1 MQPNNH
7 RFWQD
12 SGWLEHAASAGT
24 SLVWTAIVLLLI
36 MLVWGYQDTQAQWDL
51 VRTGSTPVR
60 AALQSP
66 HDSPSSSST
75 PGLPGPPTPAK
86 TPAVIQSPGL
96 GDVLPQV
103 LPETPLEGLAAAY
116 PAAPDRPV
124 AKPSPRAHGTPASKV
139 TETPSSASP
148 DDPTQPQVATAIPT
162 TSNTPLTPSPTP
174 TVVLSATGSV
184 AAADGQVPDRLVIQ
198 SVGIDTPVV
207 PVSWTTIQHGAQNVN
222 VWEVADYAAG
232 WHATSARPG
241 DLGNTVFAGHHNI
254 KGEVFRYL
262 VDVQEGDPVD
272 LYVGDAVY
280 HYFVEQKILVKE
292 KDEPL
297 ETRQQN
303 AQWIA
308 PTADERV
315 TMVTCWPYTNNT
327 HRVIIVAKPRP

>member
-7 RFWQD
+7 RSWQD

-24 SLVWTAIVLLLI
+24 SLVWTAIVLLLLTLI
-36 MLVWGYQDTQAQWDL
+36 WGYQDTRAQWDL
-51 VRTGSTPVR
+51 IRTGSTPVQV
-60 AALQSP
+60 ALQSP
-66 HDSPSSSST
+66 HDSPSPSST
-75 PGLPGPPTPAK
+75 PGLPGQPTPTK
-86 TPAVIQSPGL
+86 TPAVIQSPGS
-96 GDVLPQV
+96 GNVLPQV
-103 LPETPLEGLAAAY
+103 LPETPLEGLATSY
-116 PAAPDRPV
+116 PAAPDQPV
-124 AKPSPRAHGTPASKV
+124 ARTPTRAQGTPASKV
-139 TETPSSASP
+139 TETPSSAAA
-148 DDPTQPQVATAIPT
+148 DDPTQLYVATTTPT
-162 TSNTPLTPSPTP
+162 ASHTPLPPSPTP
-174 TVVLSATGSV
+174 TVALSATGSG
-184 AAADGQVPDRLVIQ
+184 ATADGQGPHRLVIQ

-207 PVSWTTIQHGAQNVN
+207 PVSWTTVQHGAQNVN

-232 WHATSARPG
+232 WHPTSARPG
-241 DLGNTVFAGHHNI
+241 EPGNIIFAGHHNI
-254 KGEVFRYL
+254 KGEVFRHL

-280 HYFVEQKILVKE
+280 RYYVEQKIIVKE

-327 HRVIIVAKPRP
+327 HRVIVVAKPRP